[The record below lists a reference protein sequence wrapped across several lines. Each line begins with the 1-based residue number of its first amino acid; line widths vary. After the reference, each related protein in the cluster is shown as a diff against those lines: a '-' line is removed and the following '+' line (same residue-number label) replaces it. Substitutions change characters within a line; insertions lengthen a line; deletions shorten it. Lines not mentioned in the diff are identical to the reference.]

1 MWSVAKQCA
10 RQFTILSLLI
20 GAARAEQPGV
30 SYVFPAGAQR
40 GTTVDVRIGGFYLF
54 DEAPIKFFDD
64 QVTAPPSISRM
75 PATLWFEGPR
85 IAMPASQA
93 KEDYPVDN
101 SASFKVAEDATL
113 GTHYWQVWTSQG
125 IVPAQPFVV
134 GDLPEI
140 VEEEID
146 GEPVPVN
153 VTLPLTINGRIFPRE
168 DVDLWRF
175 QAKKG
180 QDYTVEVLSARLGY
194 PLDSRIE
201 VLNSAGKTIAQNID
215 HFENDSFLRF
225 RADADGAY
233 TVRLHDSQFGG
244 LQNYVYRLTI
254 TDRQV
259 VDYVFPLGGQR
270 GTTVD
275 VALLG
280 QALPERS
287 HPIALST
294 DADTQQVVLPDGG
307 RFTLEISDHPEYLE
321 SDFEVEIKPAISIP
335 AVLNGQISEAGQRDE
350 WAIQASQGQTVEFT
364 LRASEL
370 GSQLDS
376 FVELFD
382 SDGKLLASNDD
393 AAKGNTDSKFTYTF
407 KADGIYLIAVSERF
421 GSRGGENFSYR
432 LTVNSPSREKRFTL
446 SLPTSEL
453 TLAREQ
459 TAKLK
464 VAAERFGGLDEE
476 IQLEFQGLPDGV
488 TVEGNTI
495 AKGKTDAD
503 VTFKCDDKATI
514 AIHGLRVLGTAVLNS
529 EERDKAEAPEPKMVT
544 ATADWQG
551 YEELKLAIAIAT
563 PFRLFGTFD
572 TNYAHRGS
580 TFSKRLFI
588 ERMGYDGPI
597 EITMADRQIRHL
609 QGVTG
614 GKVIV
619 PAGVKEYEY
628 AIQLAPWMQ
637 PGRTARMVVCG
648 SAIITDHDGT
658 KHRVSHSSGAQND
671 QIICFVSPSLS
682 SITSGIESMRFESG
696 GHVEVPFTVNRGEL
710 SGDVKVEIVMPNHLK
725 GVSAIPVSVSS
736 KENNGVIQIRFADTG
751 NIVVN
756 APVVLRATIRDEDGM
771 HTAEDKI
778 DLVR

>member
-1 MWSVAKQCA
+1 M
-10 RQFTILSLLI
+10 
-20 GAARAEQPGV
+20 
-30 SYVFPAGAQR
+30 
-40 GTTVDVRIGGFYLF
+40 
-54 DEAPIKFFDD
+54 
-64 QVTAPPSISRM
+64 
-75 PATLWFEGPR
+75 
-85 IAMPASQA
+85 
-93 KEDYPVDN
+93 
-101 SASFKVAEDATL
+101 
-113 GTHYWQVWTSQG
+113 
-125 IVPAQPFVV
+125 
-134 GDLPEI
+134 
-140 VEEEID
+140 
-146 GEPVPVN
+146 
-153 VTLPLTINGRIFPRE
+153 
-168 DVDLWRF
+168 
-175 QAKKG
+175 G
-180 QDYTVEVLSARLGY
+180 QS
-194 PLDSRIE
+194 
-201 VLNSAGKTIAQNID
+201 
-215 HFENDSFLRF
+215 
-225 RADADGAY
+225 
-233 TVRLHDSQFGG
+233 
-244 LQNYVYRLTI
+244 
-254 TDRQV
+254 
-259 VDYVFPLGGQR
+259 
-270 GTTVD
+270 
-275 VALLG
+275 
-280 QALPERS
+280 LPERS

-321 SDFEVEIKPAISIP
+321 SDFELEMKPAISIP

-350 WAIQASQGQTVEFT
+350 WAIQATQGQTVQFT

-393 AAKGNTDSKFTYTF
+393 VAKGNTDSKFTYTF
-407 KADGIYLIAVSERF
+407 KADGIYRIAVSERF

-432 LTVNSPSREKRFTL
+432 LIVNPPSREKRFTL

-453 TLAREQ
+453 TLVREQ

-464 VAAERFGGLDEE
+464 VAAVRFGGLDEE

-488 TVEGNTI
+488 TVEGNAI

-529 EERDKAEAPEPKMVT
+529 EERDKAEAPETKMVT

-563 PFRLFGTFD
+563 PFKLFGTFD

-580 TFSKRLFI
+580 TFSKKLFI
-588 ERMGYDGPI
+588 ERTGYDGPI

-619 PAGVKEYEY
+619 PAGVTEYEY

-682 SITSGIESMRFESG
+682 SITSGIESVRFESG

-725 GVSAIPVSVSS
+725 GVSATPVSVSS
-736 KENNGVIQIRFADTG
+736 EENNGVIQIRFADTE